1 MSTDYSYD
9 DQGQFFPYFFV
20 TVSALVIVPVTY
32 SALKPRK
39 ELENTAPKI
48 QSDFKPQHADL
59 VDGQRRKQRKRER
72 KVKRIILAAVGWA
85 FIALNVYWMVTVQR
99 TAPKIWDP
107 YEILGVDRVSPAPVR
122 FRYLLTSN
130 RVSQRGKF
138 SRDTANCRS
147 HCTPTKPS
155 QMRPRTKPWR
165 R

>member
-48 QSDFKPQHADL
+48 QSGFKPEHADL

-85 FIALNVYWMVTVQR
+85 FIALNVYWMATVQR

-107 YEILGVDRVSPAPVR
+107 YEILGIDRVSRNNSVCFLACSHSTGCHREASSIAIPQAVGHNASR
-122 FRYLLTSN
+122 Q
-130 RVSQRGKF
+130 SQAR
-138 SRDTANCRS
+138 
-147 HCTPTKPS
+147 
-155 QMRPRTKPWR
+155 
-165 R
+165 